1 MNLKEQYKRLFKGR
15 IGSNDKKLLK
25 EFFVKAG
32 DPYQDVEVLNI
43 FSDMLFD
50 EPIDEQP
57 GMEEGVEATVRK
69 YRPIAEKLWK
79 EIEGLKGQRLNARQ
93 AEAIDDVMYDGHD
106 LYESPDWFN
115 EEAPDIFDTQIKT
128 LVDVLGLEG

>member
-1 MNLKEQYKRLFKGR
+1 M
-15 IGSNDKKLLK
+15 K